1 MEAPIKWAGF
11 KGRSSISFLLGS
23 LVTAGLFLVIPI
35 TQMASRNDDQR
46 QHEYISVSLQPPP
59 PPAPEL
65 EKKEEEPPKEEEDPE
80 FKKDFKP
87 LDLSTLS
94 LLLETGVSSDSVG
107 VFVGDFIVDDSVLL
121 DSNIFEIEDLDAVP
135 RAILQIK
142 PIYPSNLKRMGVEG
156 DVMIECIVDV
166 QGNVRRPRVIKTTNH
181 EFDKPVLR
189 AIRQWKFEP
198 GKKNNKA
205 VNTRVRI
212 PLNMRLHS

>member
-1 MEAPIKWAGF
+1 
-11 KGRSSISFLLGS
+11 
-23 LVTAGLFLVIPI
+23 
-35 TQMASRNDDQR
+35 MASRNDDQR

-107 VFVGDFIVDDSVLL
+107 VFVGDFIVDDSELL